1 MFKRTKTMAAMV
13 AVAMALSSTAFAAEI
28 GSYPSVVEHLSVSK
42 NTQLHVREYWKSSQ
56 GQEATWSA
64 EVIDVQG
71 GRKGRVKILAA
82 DKSQPTYK
90 GYNIVLVSSDVAKA
104 ADMKRGQKIRFKG
117 NLKDYA
123 QKDAATVI
131 ELSEVQIL

>member
-1 MFKRTKTMAAMV
+1 MFKRTKSIGAA
-13 AVAMALSSTAFAAEI
+13 AAIAMTWAATTFGAEI

-56 GQEATWSA
+56 GQEASWSA

-90 GYNIVLVSSDVAKA
+90 GYNIVLVTTDVAKA

-117 NLKDYA
+117 ILKEYA
-123 QKDAATVI
+123 AKNSAVVV
-131 ELSEVQIL
+131 ELSDVQIL

>member
-1 MFKRTKTMAAMV
+1 MAKRTKTMSAMV
-13 AVAMALSSTAFAAEI
+13 AVAMALAGTVFAAEI

-42 NTQLHVREYWKSSQ
+42 NTQLHVREFWKSSQ

-82 DKSQPTYK
+82 DKSQPTFK

-117 NLKDYA
+117 ILKEYA
-123 QKDAATVI
+123 AKNSAVVI
-131 ELSEVQIL
+131 ELSDVQIL